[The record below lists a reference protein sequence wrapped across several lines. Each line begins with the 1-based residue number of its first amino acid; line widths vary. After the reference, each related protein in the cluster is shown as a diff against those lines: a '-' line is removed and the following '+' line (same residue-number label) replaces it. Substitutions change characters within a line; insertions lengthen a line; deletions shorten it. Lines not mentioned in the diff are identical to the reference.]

1 MTAER
6 ITELEIK
13 TAFQEDLLE
22 SLNATVARQGQE
34 IRLLQE
40 ELRFLY
46 ARVKTLLENAPV
58 AEATSPEEEI
68 PPHY

>member
-1 MTAER
+1 MTADR

-34 IRLLQE
+34 IRMLQE

-46 ARVKTLLENAPV
+46 ARVKTLLESTPG
-58 AEATSPEEEI
+58 AEPTPEDEV

>member
-1 MTAER
+1 MTVDR

-13 TAFQEDLLE
+13 TAFQDDLLE
-22 SLNATVARQGQE
+22 ALNSTVARQGRE
-34 IRLLQE
+34 IALLQE

-46 ARVKTLLENAPV
+46 ARVKTLLDSTPS
-58 AEATSPEEEI
+58 AEPTPEEEI